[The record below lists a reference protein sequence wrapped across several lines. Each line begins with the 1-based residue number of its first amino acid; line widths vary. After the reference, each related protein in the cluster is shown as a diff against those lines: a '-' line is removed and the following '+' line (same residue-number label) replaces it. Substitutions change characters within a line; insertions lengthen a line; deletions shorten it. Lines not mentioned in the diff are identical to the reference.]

1 MLISCTLRHRYAIHT
16 SYPSNGSSLRPFRKM
31 FIGCGL
37 SGKNTSPGY
46 AQIQTTAIFPSH
58 IAARSVANFV
68 FRLPVCDAD
77 GKKRRIDRSFAAER
91 RGPGRGRAPV
101 PKRAMF
107 PFIPGGIR

>member
-1 MLISCTLRHRYAIHT
+1 MLISCTLRRRYAIHT

-46 AQIQTTAIFPSH
+46 APIQTTAIFPSH
-58 IAARSVANFV
+58 IIARSVASFV

-91 RGPGRGRAPV
+91 RAPV
-101 PKRAMF
+101 PKRVLF